1 MNTLIIQ
8 PYLIILAFFIIM
20 DMVLNK
26 ILKAFFYYDK
36 AIKNGSTFSYSNMGL
51 LYEEGD
57 GVEVDLSK
65 ALSLHKK
72 GLDLKNYFS
81 TYNLGRFYFWNWN

>member
-1 MNTLIIQ
+1 
-8 PYLIILAFFIIM
+8 
-20 DMVLNK
+20 
-26 ILKAFFYYDK
+26 
-36 AIKNGSTFSYSNMGL
+36 MGL

-72 GLDLKNYFS
+72 GHDLKNYFS
-81 TYNLGRFYFWNWN
+81 TYNLGRFYFFGIGIEKNINYGLQLLKKLIKMKKSKQQ